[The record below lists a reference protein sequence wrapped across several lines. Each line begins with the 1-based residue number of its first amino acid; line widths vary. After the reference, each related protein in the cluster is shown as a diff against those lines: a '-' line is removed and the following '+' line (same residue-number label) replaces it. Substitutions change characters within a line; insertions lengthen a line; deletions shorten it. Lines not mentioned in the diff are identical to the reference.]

1 MDFALIAFGLGV
13 GVLVGMTGIGGG
25 SLMTPM
31 LILVFGVTPV
41 TAIGTDL
48 AYAAVTKTVGGW
60 KHLRQK
66 TVDIPLSSW
75 MALGSVPAAIGGV
88 WVLGMLEEAA
98 GRDFDDLVIAILAG
112 ALLVTGAATLVRA
125 FLKRMHERERD
136 TIELERR
143 HKIAAVALGLAV
155 GFVLGVTSAGSGALI
170 AVGLILLF
178 RLTPTR
184 VVGTDVFHAAI
195 LLWAAGLAHVTAGN
209 VDFALA
215 GTILLGSVP
224 GVWLGSHWSVR
235 VEPAVLR
242 TTLAVVLIGAGLA
255 LLIKA
260 GLDIPLVVI
269 APVPGGCAGAAGR
282 DDRAIPAPAGTPAL
296 PDALDAVGGQAGVG
310 AHELKTLGL
319 RLGDQEAVE
328 GIAVMP
334 GEVLDGLGVD
344 GRDRKGVEAE
354 ASERPA
360 PPVLDRQLSDRALDG
375 DLPYRGG
382 AHHHPVALVL
392 EGQPRGLAHAR
403 PIAQQQPD
411 DHVRVDEQAPHA

>member
-1 MDFALIAFGLGV
+1 VDFALVAFGLGV
-13 GVLVGMTGIGGG
+13 GILVGMTGIGGG

-48 AYAAVTKTVGGW
+48 AYAAVTKTVGGY

-66 TVDIPLSSW
+66 TVDIQLSSW
-75 MALGSVPAAIGGV
+75 MAIGSVPAAIGGV
-88 WVLGMLEEAA
+88 YVLTLLEDWL
-98 GRDFDDLVIAILAG
+98 GRDFEDAVIAILAG
-112 ALLVTGAATLVRA
+112 ALLLTGAATLVRA

-136 TIELERR
+136 TIAMERR
-143 HKIAAVALGLAV
+143 HKLAAVALGVTV

-178 RLTPTR
+178 RLAPQR

-209 VDFALA
+209 VDFGLA

-260 GLDIPLVVI
+260 GLDIPIAVLVPFPAAVIALLVVTM
-269 APVPGGCAGAAGR
+269 VRSRKAA
-282 DDRAIPAPAGTPAL
+282 
-296 PDALDAVGGQAGVG
+296 
-310 AHELKTLGL
+310 
-319 RLGDQEAVE
+319 
-328 GIAVMP
+328 
-334 GEVLDGLGVD
+334 
-344 GRDRKGVEAE
+344 
-354 ASERPA
+354 
-360 PPVLDRQLSDRALDG
+360 
-375 DLPYRGG
+375 
-382 AHHHPVALVL
+382 
-392 EGQPRGLAHAR
+392 AR
-403 PIAQQQPD
+403 T
-411 DHVRVDEQAPHA
+411 

>member
-1 MDFALIAFGLGV
+1 
-13 GVLVGMTGIGGG
+13 MTGIGGG

-48 AYAAVTKTVGGW
+48 AYAAVTKTVGGY

-66 TVDIPLSSW
+66 TVDIVLSSW
-75 MALGSVPAAIGGV
+75 MAIGSVPAAIGGV
-88 WVLGMLEEAA
+88 WVLGVLEEAA

-112 ALLVTGAATLVRA
+112 ALLLTGAATLIRA

-136 TIELERR
+136 TIALERR
-143 HKIAAVALGLAV
+143 HKVAAVVLGVCV

-178 RLTPTR
+178 RLSPQR

-209 VDFALA
+209 VDF
-215 GTILLGSVP
+215 GMVGNILIGSIP
-224 GVWLGSHWSVR
+224 GVWIGSHWSVR

-260 GLDIPLVVI
+260 GLDIPLIVLAPFPLGVVALLVVTI
-269 APVPGGCAGAAGR
+269 VRERRRAAHQ
-282 DDRAIPAPAGTPAL
+282 AAPAP
-296 PDALDAVGGQAGVG
+296 
-310 AHELKTLGL
+310 
-319 RLGDQEAVE
+319 
-328 GIAVMP
+328 
-334 GEVLDGLGVD
+334 
-344 GRDRKGVEAE
+344 
-354 ASERPA
+354 
-360 PPVLDRQLSDRALDG
+360 QLSRKA
-375 DLPYRGG
+375 
-382 AHHHPVALVL
+382 
-392 EGQPRGLAHAR
+392 
-403 PIAQQQPD
+403 
-411 DHVRVDEQAPHA
+411 

>member
-1 MDFALIAFGLGV
+1 MDFALVAFGLGV
-13 GVLVGMTGIGGG
+13 GILVGMTGIGGG

-66 TVDIPLSSW
+66 TVDLTLSSW

-88 WVLGMLEEAA
+88 YVLTLLEDWL
-98 GRDFDDLVIAILAG
+98 GRDFEDAVIAILAG
-112 ALLVTGAATLVRA
+112 ALLLTGTATLIRA

-136 TIELERR
+136 TIEMERR
-143 HKIAAVALGLAV
+143 HKIAAVALGVCV

-178 RLTPTR
+178 RLSPRR

-209 VDFALA
+209 VDFGLA
-215 GTILLGSVP
+215 ATILLGSVP

-235 VEPAVLR
+235 VDPAVLR

-260 GLDIPLVVI
+260 GLDIPL
-269 APVPGGCAGAAGR
+269 
-282 DDRAIPAPAGTPAL
+282 
-296 PDALDAVGGQAGVG
+296 
-310 AHELKTLGL
+310 
-319 RLGDQEAVE
+319 
-328 GIAVMP
+328 
-334 GEVLDGLGVD
+334 EVLIPFPLGV
-344 GRDRKGVEAE
+344 
-354 ASERPA
+354 
-360 PPVLDRQLSDRALDG
+360 
-375 DLPYRGG
+375 
-382 AHHHPVALVL
+382 VALLIVTML
-392 EGQPRGLAHAR
+392 RAR
-403 PIAQQQPD
+403 EKVSSP
-411 DHVRVDEQAPHA
+411 

>member
-1 MDFALIAFGLGV
+1 MDFALVAFGLGV
-13 GVLVGMTGIGGG
+13 GILVGMTGIGGG

-31 LILVFGVTPV
+31 LILVFGVQPV

-66 TVDIPLSSW
+66 TVDLTLSSW

-88 WVLGMLEEAA
+88 YVLTLLEDWL
-98 GRDFDDLVIAILAG
+98 GRDFEDAVIAILAG
-112 ALLVTGAATLVRA
+112 ALLLTGTATLVRA

-136 TIELERR
+136 TIEMERR
-143 HKIAAVALGLAV
+143 HKVAAVLLGLCV

-178 RLTPTR
+178 RLSPQR

-209 VDFALA
+209 VDFGLA

-260 GLDIPLVVI
+260 GLDIPVGVIVPFPVAVI
-269 APVPGGCAGAAGR
+269 ALLIVTML
-282 DDRAIPAPAGTPAL
+282 RARKARTEVGT
-296 PDALDAVGGQAGVG
+296 
-310 AHELKTLGL
+310 
-319 RLGDQEAVE
+319 
-328 GIAVMP
+328 
-334 GEVLDGLGVD
+334 
-344 GRDRKGVEAE
+344 
-354 ASERPA
+354 
-360 PPVLDRQLSDRALDG
+360 
-375 DLPYRGG
+375 
-382 AHHHPVALVL
+382 
-392 EGQPRGLAHAR
+392 
-403 PIAQQQPD
+403 
-411 DHVRVDEQAPHA
+411 

>member
-1 MDFALIAFGLGV
+1 VDFALVAFGLGV
-13 GVLVGMTGIGGG
+13 GILVGMTGIGGG

-48 AYAAVTKTVGGW
+48 AYAAVTKTVGGY

-66 TVDIPLSSW
+66 TVDIKLSSW

-88 WVLGMLEEAA
+88 YVLGLLEEWA
-98 GRDFDDLVIAILAG
+98 GRDFEELVIAVLAG
-112 ALLVTGAATLVRA
+112 ALLLTGAATLVRA
-125 FLKRMHERERD
+125 FLKRMHERERE
-136 TIELERR
+136 TIEMERR
-143 HKIAAVALGLAV
+143 HKVAAVVLGLLV

-178 RLTPTR
+178 RLAPQR

-209 VDFALA
+209 VDFGLA

-260 GLDIPLVVI
+260 GLDIPLVVLI
-269 APVPGGCAGAAGR
+269 PFPV
-282 DDRAIPAPAGTPAL
+282 
-296 PDALDAVGGQAGVG
+296 GV
-310 AHELKTLGL
+310 
-319 RLGDQEAVE
+319 
-328 GIAVMP
+328 
-334 GEVLDGLGVD
+334 
-344 GRDRKGVEAE
+344 
-354 ASERPA
+354 
-360 PPVLDRQLSDRALDG
+360 
-375 DLPYRGG
+375 
-382 AHHHPVALVL
+382 VALLVVTML
-392 EGQPRGLAHAR
+392 RAR
-403 PIAQQQPD
+403 RAKVPQ
-411 DHVRVDEQAPHA
+411 